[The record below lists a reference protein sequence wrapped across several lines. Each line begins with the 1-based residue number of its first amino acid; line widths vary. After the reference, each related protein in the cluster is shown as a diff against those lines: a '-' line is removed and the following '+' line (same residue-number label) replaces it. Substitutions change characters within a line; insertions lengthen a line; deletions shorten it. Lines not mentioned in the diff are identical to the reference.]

1 MDQNISN
8 SEPYVDCYIFE
19 VMQWPRY
26 GEHYNY
32 YVLNDI
38 FYFNSLIGAS
48 PDKANS
54 RYMKIPEHYILN
66 AEMEKVL
73 EQKDRIIGKPVIRK
87 INEQNWTFDTLI
99 IDQEII

>member
-1 MDQNISN
+1 
-8 SEPYVDCYIFE
+8 
-19 VMQWPRY
+19 
-26 GEHYNY
+26 
-32 YVLNDI
+32 
-38 FYFNSLIGAS
+38 
-48 PDKANS
+48 
-54 RYMKIPEHYILN
+54 MKIPEHYILN